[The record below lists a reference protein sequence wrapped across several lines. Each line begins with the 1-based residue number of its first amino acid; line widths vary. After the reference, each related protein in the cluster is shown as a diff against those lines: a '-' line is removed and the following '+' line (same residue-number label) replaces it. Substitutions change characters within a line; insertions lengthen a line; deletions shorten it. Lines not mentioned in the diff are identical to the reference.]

1 MFYIFDLGD
10 NALNRRLVIVWG
22 QIAKILA
29 ALAFKYFLWS
39 HALTAVITMNISHDL
54 ACLFMDG
61 SKDYLI

>member
-1 MFYIFDLGD
+1 M
-10 NALNRRLVIVWG
+10 LNRRLVIGWG

-39 HALTAVITMNISHDL
+39 RALTAVITISSSHDPT
-54 ACLFMDG
+54 CLFKDG